1 MQHNLSENTLRQ
13 FTGTEQWFVNRLA
26 PNVTYTEGVQHVAQE
41 GDAYW
46 LIISIAAKQKL
57 PLFKNRDRQFWKLK
71 VNKDRTAA
79 LTCEDGDMNVI
90 YTETIEHTNF
100 PIEEIRI
107 WLADNVLLLPSEW

>member
-13 FTGTEQWFVNRLA
+13 FTGTEQWFRHPLA
-26 PNVTYTEGVQHVAQE
+26 RHITYTDGVQYVAKE
-41 GDAYW
+41 GGAYW
-46 LIISIAAKQKL
+46 LLDSIVAKQMM
-57 PLFKNRDRQFWKLK
+57 PIFKEYEMQFWKLK
-71 VNKDRTAA
+71 VNKDRTAE

-90 YTETIEHTNF
+90 YTETIGYTNF